1 MNMAQQRYVHE
12 SLYQRN
18 QLDSFFS
25 ERNAKEKLLHSMP
38 RLNIGECD
46 PRAKA
51 KGVYVLTLYNNNAN
65 NAPKMC
71 TPVMGFG

>member
-1 MNMAQQRYVHE
+1 MAQQRNVHE
-12 SLYQRN
+12 SLYQRS
-18 QLDSFFS
+18 QLDIFFA
-25 ERNAKEKLLHSMP
+25 ERNAKDKLLHSMP

-51 KGVYVLTLYNNNAN
+51 KGVYVLTLFNNAE

-71 TPVMGFG
+71 TPVIGFG